1 MSAAF
6 RTRRPLLHEG
16 LRARLILSDNTGMM
30 RAAFLLLVVTGCA
43 AAAPASIQYG
53 QGASP
58 AAAPAPRD
66 TRAPQRARSDDPPAS
81 AAQWEGEGTPL
92 SAYALRPEDVHPYD
106 LAHMP
111 RTHRVGANE
120 TLSDVATM
128 YQVPVLALIQEN
140 GLQPPYALSRGQDL
154 RLPQPRFHTVA
165 RNETFE
171 DIARRYAVDTR
182 SLALLNRLQ
191 RPYAVQPGDRIVLP
205 VGVAGVETSPSPV
218 SSSAAPAPAGPAR
231 FAMPMRGEIA
241 ARFGSREDGGRL
253 DGIEIAGR
261 EGEPVLAAADGDV
274 VYAGEDVPGYGTLVL
289 VRHADNYV
297 TAYGYN
303 RRTLVREGQRV
314 RAGQQIA
321 ELGQRSDGRGLL
333 LFQVRQGSAAVDPA
347 PLLGLSP

>member
-1 MSAAF
+1 MK
-6 RTRRPLLHEG
+6 
-16 LRARLILSDNTGMM
+16 
-30 RAAFLLLVVTGCA
+30 RAALLLLMVTGCA

-53 QGASP
+53 QSASAP
-58 AAAPAPRD
+58 AAPPRD
-66 TRAPQRARSDDPPAS
+66 TRAPQRARSDDSPVS

-92 SAYALRPEDVHPYD
+92 STYALRPEDVHPYD
-106 LAHMP
+106 LAHLP

-154 RLPQPRFHTVA
+154 RLPQPRFHTVV

-182 SLALLNRLQ
+182 SLALLNRMQ
-191 RPYAVQPGDRIVLP
+191 RPYAVRPGDRIVLP
-205 VGVAGVETSPSPV
+205 VGVGGVEASPSPPP
-218 SSSAAPAPAGPAR
+218 STEALAPAGPAR
-231 FAMPMRGEIA
+231 FAMPMRGEIT
-241 ARFGSREDGGRL
+241 ARFGARESGGRI

-261 EGEPVLAAADGDV
+261 EGEPVMAAADGDV
-274 VYAGEDVPGYGTLVL
+274 VYAGEDVPGYGSLVL
-289 VRHADNYV
+289 IRHADNYV

-303 RRTLVREGQRV
+303 RRALVREGQRV
-314 RAGQQIA
+314 RAGQRIA
-321 ELGQRSDGRGLL
+321 ELGLRSDGRGLL
-333 LFQVRQGSAAVDPA
+333 LFQVRQGSTAVDPA